1 MYMLVRF
8 LSKPQS
14 DEVLERRRIPG
25 ITVNWPSCKSL
36 QQVGWCRL
44 MFLEFSFSC
53 LHPGKEPLSMS
64 EPPQAISQ
72 SFFAVSVNVSKAIFI
87 KMHIEI
93 LSIIEVLQP

>member
-1 MYMLVRF
+1 MLVRF

-14 DEVLERRRIPG
+14 DEELERRRISG

-44 MFLEFSFSC
+44 VFLEFSFSC
-53 LHPGKEPLSMS
+53 LHLGKEPLSMT

-72 SFFAVSVNVSKAIFI
+72 SFFVV
-87 KMHIEI
+87 
-93 LSIIEVLQP
+93 VLKCFKGNIHQNAH